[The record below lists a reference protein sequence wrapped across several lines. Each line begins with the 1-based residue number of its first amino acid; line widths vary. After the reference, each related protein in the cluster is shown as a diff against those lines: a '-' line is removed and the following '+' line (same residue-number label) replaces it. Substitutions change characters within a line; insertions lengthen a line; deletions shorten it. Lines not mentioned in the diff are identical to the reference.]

1 MSRPGGTGQ
10 QQLQQ
15 QNMQL
20 QTVNHDLRNRLG
32 HAEMTMQKMA
42 AQLSSERER
51 YVNLEAEFQGTT
63 EEMQLEVRSATPCCE
78 LTPLVACTNHRTPH
92 NLRDGLFTYTETGK
106 GSDPYLGG
114 FPPDWSV
121 ATIVL

>member
-1 MSRPGGTGQ
+1 MAPSGGVG

-20 QTVNHDLRNRLG
+20 QAMNHDLRSRLG

-42 AQLSSERER
+42 AQLSGERER

-63 EEMQLEVRSATPCCE
+63 EEMQLEVCSATTHRCE
-78 LTPLVACTNHRTPH
+78 LTPLDAHCTTYVPTFQRFE
-92 NLRDGLFTYTETGK
+92 NLCFDEL
-106 GSDPYLGG
+106 
-114 FPPDWSV
+114 
-121 ATIVL
+121 TIQHHIQSKQN

>member
-1 MSRPGGTGQ
+1 MPRSGGMGQ

-15 QNMQL
+15 QNVQL
-20 QTVNHDLRNRLG
+20 QAVNHDLRNRLG

-78 LTPLVACTNHRTPH
+78 LTPLDACTSHRTPH
-92 NLRDGLFTYTETGK
+92 NLSHSFKAKRLC
-106 GSDPYLGG
+106 
-114 FPPDWSV
+114 
-121 ATIVL
+121 VLALPWHCNA

>member
-1 MSRPGGTGQ
+1 MSQPGGMGQ

-20 QTVNHDLRNRLG
+20 QALNHDLRNRLG

-63 EEMQLEVRSATPCCE
+63 EEMQLEVRSAAPCCE
-78 LTPLVACTNHRTPH
+78 LTPLDACTNHRTPYNLH
-92 NLRDGLFTYTETGK
+92 NGLFTHTETDM
-106 GSDPYLGG
+106 GSDPCVEG
-114 FPPDWSV
+114 FHRDRAM
-121 ATIVL
+121 ATVVL